1 MNLLNILLQAAP
13 VQGQNGSMSFIIM
26 MVIMFAIFYFMI
38 MRPQQKKQKEMEKFR
53 QEMQSGSKVMTVG
66 GIHGTVVT
74 VYDTT
79 VLLNICTNVN
89 IIVEKS
95 CIVAN
100 SVENATKE
108 VKKEE
113 EKEIKEVS
121 EETK

>member
-53 QEMQSGSKVMTVG
+53 QEIKSGSKVMTVG

-79 VLLNICTNVN
+79 ILLNVCTDVN
-89 IIVEKS
+89 ITVEKS
-95 CIVAN
+95 CIVADGTITQ
-100 SVENATKE
+100 EETKKETKE
-108 VKKEE
+108 
-113 EKEIKEVS
+113 IS